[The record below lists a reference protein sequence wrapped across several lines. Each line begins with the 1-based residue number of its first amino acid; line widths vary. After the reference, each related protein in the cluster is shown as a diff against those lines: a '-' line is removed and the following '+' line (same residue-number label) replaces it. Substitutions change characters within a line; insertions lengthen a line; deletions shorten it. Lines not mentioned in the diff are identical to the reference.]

1 MLKRMDERGPD
12 SLDPERAGTGVAG
25 FDEVLN
31 GGLPRQRM
39 YLLEGAPGAG
49 KTTLALEF
57 LREGLRRG
65 EAGVYVALSETRDE
79 LEAVARSHGWKLD
92 GITIC
97 TLQEREQAT
106 RPNAQ
111 YTVFHPSEIELEETT
126 QSFMDVIDEV
136 EPTRVVFDSLSELR
150 LLARDSLRY
159 RRQVLALKSYFGQGG
174 ITALLIDLPRSRP
187 EDFQLES
194 LVHGVIRLEQAPP
207 AYGGQ
212 RRRLRVDKLRGL
224 RFREGFHDFCIKTG
238 GIEVY
243 PRLSGFKLHDGG
255 EPRVLASGVP
265 ELDELTGGGLD
276 YGTVNLFLGPA
287 GVGKSTLATHY
298 LTAALERG
306 DRVLAVIFE
315 ENDFNWGR
323 RARALGLDLT
333 QPETA
338 RRLETVHLD
347 PVEVFAG
354 ELSDRIR
361 REVVDNGATTVL
373 IDSLNGYHN
382 AMPEEGFLS
391 LHLHSLFSFLNSKR
405 VLTLAVAAQHGL
417 FGQEVSATAESSYLA
432 DTVVLMRYF
441 EAFGQV
447 RKALSVVKKR
457 TGYHE
462 RSIRELLLSEHG
474 IRVGGQ
480 LREFQGVMSGELVY
494 HGREAPLLEPAD
506 QEHRVQDDRH
516 EDRV

>member
-1 MLKRMDERGPD
+1 MLKRMDEREPD
-12 SLDPERAGTGVAG
+12 GLESERAGTGVAG
-25 FDEVLN
+25 FDDVLH

-39 YLLEGAPGAG
+39 YLLEGSPGAG

-57 LREGLRRG
+57 LREGVRQG

-79 LEAVARSHGWKLD
+79 LEAIAESHGWSLE

-97 TLQEREQAT
+97 TLQEREQAA
-106 RPNAQ
+106 RPDAQ

-136 EPTRVVFDSLSELR
+136 EPTRVVFDSLSEMR

-159 RRQVLALKSYFGQGG
+159 RRQILALKSYFGQRG

-187 EDFQLES
+187 EEFQLES
-194 LVHGVIRLEQAPP
+194 LVHGVIRLEQSPP

-224 RFREGFHDFCIKTG
+224 RFREGYHDFRIKTG

-255 EPRVLASGVP
+255 NPEVLPSGVD

-287 GVGKSTLATHY
+287 GAGKSTLATHY
-298 LTAALERG
+298 LAAALHRG

-315 ENDFNWGR
+315 ENDFNWRR
-323 RARALGLDLT
+323 RARTLGLDLT
-333 QPETA
+333 QPVIA
-338 RRLETVHLD
+338 SRLVTVHLD
-347 PVEVFAG
+347 PVEMFAG

-361 REVVDNGATTVL
+361 REVVEQGATTVL

-391 LHLHSLFSFLNSKR
+391 LHLHALFSFLNSKR

-417 FGQEVSATAESSYLA
+417 FGQEVSATAEISYLA
-432 DTVVLMRYF
+432 DTVVLLRYF

-462 RSIRELLLSEHG
+462 RSIRELLLTQHG
-474 IRVGGQ
+474 IRVGEQ
-480 LREFQGVMSGELVY
+480 LRAFQGVMSGELVY
-494 HGREAPLLEPAD
+494 HGAEAPLLEQA
-506 QEHRVQDDRH
+506 EHKSHEQDLRH
-516 EDRV
+516 GDA